1 MEQINHPHGGIDIHF
16 WNNYMT
22 FGTGGTFGAK
32 LLERVRGGKAHW
44 RGFAP
49 MEHPLLEKISS
60 RLDSL

>member
-32 LLERVRGGKAHW
+32 LFEGEGDRGDGV
-44 RGFAP
+44 G
-49 MEHPLLEKISS
+49 
-60 RLDSL
+60 